1 VLGKLGKIKITFCEM
16 RERKKN
22 CLLAY
27 ENVVV
32 HIHSDET
39 GKLFKKKKLKIVWNL
54 LLFELFL
61 KLLATIDFF
70 KFTNKK

>member
-1 VLGKLGKIKITFCEM
+1 VLGKLGKIKITFWEM
-16 RERKKN
+16 REREKN

-39 GKLFKKKKLKIVWNL
+39 GKLFKKKKLKKEKKKLNKRERFL
-54 LLFELFL
+54 YKMLLFYNS
-61 KLLATIDFF
+61 I
-70 KFTNKK
+70 N

>member
-1 VLGKLGKIKITFCEM
+1 MSHIIATCAWKIGKKITFCEM
-16 RERKKN
+16 REREKN

-39 GKLFKKKKLKIVWNL
+39 GKLFKEKKN
-54 LLFELFL
+54 L
-61 KLLATIDFF
+61 KLYGIYCFSNCF
-70 KFTNKK
+70 

>member
-16 RERKKN
+16 REREKN

-27 ENVVV
+27 GNVVV

-39 GKLFKKKKLKIVWNL
+39 GKLF
-54 LLFELFL
+54 
-61 KLLATIDFF
+61 
-70 KFTNKK
+70 